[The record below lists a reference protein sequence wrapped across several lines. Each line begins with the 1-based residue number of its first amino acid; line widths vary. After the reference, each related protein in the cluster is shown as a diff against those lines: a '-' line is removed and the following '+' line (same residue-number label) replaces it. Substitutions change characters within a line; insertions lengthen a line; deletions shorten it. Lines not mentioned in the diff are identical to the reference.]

1 MSDMADARHDARRP
15 RTESEDGVVMG
26 RGLSA
31 DSRQTVEIVLDH
43 MERPT
48 SALHLTRVTLAV

>member
-1 MSDMADARHDARRP
+1 VDSIQPNGPGSEGDPALADLLRDLNAQYDRIA
-15 RTESEDGVVMG
+15 G
-26 RGLSA
+26 
-31 DSRQTVEIVLDH
+31 LDH

>member
-1 MSDMADARHDARRP
+1 MPPSPDVCVQVDR
-15 RTESEDGVVMG
+15 E
-26 RGLSA
+26 
-31 DSRQTVEIVLDH
+31 LDH